1 MHHRKRITAEGEI
14 NMMHFKL
21 DTDTP
26 FAQLTDGCLDRYGIA
41 TVIGGNDIWGR
52 LTATIS
58 FDGSKILVR
67 SDSQNN
73 VERLIPTA
81 DNPEIGYILNAISA
95 EFGVTFIAD
104 QEEVGLFLPVSWH
117 DETASSACD

>member
-1 MHHRKRITAEGEI
+1 VALHHRKQITAEGEI
-14 NMMHFKL
+14 NMIHFKL
-21 DTDTP
+21 DSDTS
-26 FAQLTDGCLDRYGIA
+26 FAQLTDGRLDRYGIA
-41 TVIGGNDIWGR
+41 TVIGGADIWGR

-73 VERLIPTA
+73 VARLIPTA

-95 EFGVTFIAD
+95 EFGVTFVAD
-104 QEEVGLFLPVSWH
+104 QEEAGMFLAG
-117 DETASSACD
+117 ELA

>member
-1 MHHRKRITAEGEI
+1 VRSVV
-14 NMMHFKL
+14 
-21 DTDTP
+21 TP
-26 FAQLTDGCLDRYGIA
+26 DDFASEEDVGDGKQKTSFRSGSACRQRSDG
-41 TVIGGNDIWGR
+41 DHKSDGR
-52 LTATIS
+52 QELI

-73 VERLIPTA
+73 VARLIPTA

-104 QEEVGLFLPVSWH
+104 QEEVGMFLAG
-117 DETASSACD
+117 ELA

>member
-1 MHHRKRITAEGEI
+1 MDMI
-14 NMMHFKL
+14 HFKL

-26 FAQLTDGCLDRYGIA
+26 FAQLTDDRLNRYGIE
-41 TVIGGNDIWGR
+41 TVVGGKDIFGR

-67 SDSQNN
+67 SDRQNN

-95 EFGVTFIAD
+95 EFGVTFVAD
-104 QEEVGLFLPVSWH
+104 HEEAGLFLAG
-117 DETASSACD
+117 ELA

>member
-1 MHHRKRITAEGEI
+1 MI
-14 NMMHFKL
+14 HFKL

-26 FAQLTDGCLDRYGIA
+26 FEQLTDGRLDRYGIA
-41 TVIGGNDIWGR
+41 TVIGGADILGR

-67 SDSQNN
+67 ADQQNN
-73 VERLIPTA
+73 VARLVPTA

-104 QEEVGLFLPVSWH
+104 HEEAGLFLAG
-117 DETASSACD
+117 ELA

>member
-1 MHHRKRITAEGEI
+1 MACPWSRGRNSNASANLPGWSSRHLIK
-14 NMMHFKL
+14 
-21 DTDTP
+21 
-26 FAQLTDGCLDRYGIA
+26 
-41 TVIGGNDIWGR
+41 TVVGGQDIFGR

-81 DNPEIGYILNAISA
+81 DNPEIGYILNAMSA

-104 QEEVGLFLPVSWH
+104 HEEAGLFLAG
-117 DETASSACD
+117 ELA